1 MLTYDKIDIT
11 EGIDLHKTNKSKKC
25 MFCHYWY
32 YLNKNF
38 SYGPFTCDGCYNI
51 VQKSIDFKDIAI
63 IYVKKT
69 TYTVYFKDISKNK
82 AKRIINMFDLIG
94 KTGDIYYNKNN
105 CSNNCNKKKKN
116 KKSENKTTINANNNV
131 NENENKNENEN
142 ENVNDKCQ

>member
-1 MLTYDKIDIT
+1 MLKYDKIDIT
-11 EGIDLHKTNKSKKC
+11 EGIDLNKTNKSKQC

-38 SYGPFTCDGCYNI
+38 SYGPFTSDGCSNT

-69 TYTVYFKDISKNK
+69 AYTVYFKDISKNK
-82 AKRIINMFDLIG
+82 AKKNNMFDLIG

-105 CSNNCNKKKKN
+105 SSNNCSKKKK
-116 KKSENKTTINANNNV
+116 KKSKQNNYQC
-131 NENENKNENEN
+131 K
-142 ENVNDKCQ
+142 